1 MNEREEMLCIL
12 DELFANAKKR
22 EKLVNLLRA
31 VSTVPESQ
39 KSDACALQEVERQ

>member
-22 EKLVNLLRA
+22 EKLISLLRA
-31 VSTVPESQ
+31 VSTVPELQ
-39 KSDACALQEVERQ
+39 KSDVCALPEVERR